1 MKITVKWLEEKN
13 ACSDGK
19 EWFKGQTETDAVL
32 VIEKLITEEKLDWAN
47 WTLCRLL
54 TRKDKIRYAIFAAQ
68 QTIENFEKFFPD
80 DKRPRQAIE
89 AALTY
94 LNKPTKA
101 NQSAAE
107 SARSAAESAAWS
119 AWSAAWSAWSAAWS
133 AESAA
138 RSAAES
144 ARSAWSA
151 AWSAESAARSAAES
165 ARRAAES
172 ARSAALKKILRNGL
186 DLLQKKAGE

>member
-13 ACSDGK
+13 ACSCGK

-32 VIEKLITEEKLDWAN
+32 VIEKLITEEKLEWAN

-54 TRKDKIRYAIFAAQ
+54 TRKDNIRYAIFAAQ

-94 LNKPTKA
+94 LNKPMKA
-101 NQSAAE
+101 NQIAAESAAWSAEIAAESAVRSAVRSARSARSAAE
-107 SARSAAESAAWS
+107 SAAESAVRSAWSAESAAESAAEIAAESAAWS
-119 AWSAAWSAWSAAWS
+119 AWSAA
-133 AESAA
+133 
-138 RSAAES
+138 
-144 ARSAWSA
+144 
-151 AWSAESAARSAAES
+151 
-165 ARRAAES
+165 
-172 ARSAALKKILRNGL
+172 LKKILRHGL
-186 DLLQKKAGE
+186 DLLQKKVVE